1 MKIGLFPMVADV
13 LHAGHILAIEEAKSK
28 CDYLIVALYCSPKR
42 KPNIVQSIFERFTQ
56 LSAIKYVDEVIP
68 YEDEED
74 VYRVLLSVK
83 FDIYF
88 LGADYKNKRFEG
100 QELVE
105 NLGKEICYLSRNHTM
120 SSSKL
125 KSDII
130 KSSGKPVDNKDKV
143 IAVDFDGCICSMNYP
158 NIGEPNWEVI
168 NALKEEKA
176 SGSKIILWTCRCD
189 EALQAAV
196 EACSSWGLQFDTVNE
211 NVPER
216 LVKYGYSD
224 SRKISADE
232 YWDDLAKV
240 ITIKEDKTNGNI

>member
-1 MKIGLFPMVADV
+1 MKVGLFPMVADV

-100 QELVE
+100 QDLVE

-130 KSSGKPVDNKDKV
+130 KSSGATKEAKDKV
-143 IAVDFDGCICSMNYP
+143 IAVDFDGCICTMNYP

-168 NALKEEKA
+168 NALKDEKL
-176 SGSKIILWTCRCD
+176 SGTKLILWTCRRD

-196 EACSSWGLQFDTVNE
+196 EACSAWGLQFDTVNE
-211 NVPER
+211 NIPER
-216 LVKYGYSD
+216 LIKYGYSD
-224 SRKISADE
+224 SRKVSADE

-240 ITIKEDKTNGNI
+240 ITIKEDK